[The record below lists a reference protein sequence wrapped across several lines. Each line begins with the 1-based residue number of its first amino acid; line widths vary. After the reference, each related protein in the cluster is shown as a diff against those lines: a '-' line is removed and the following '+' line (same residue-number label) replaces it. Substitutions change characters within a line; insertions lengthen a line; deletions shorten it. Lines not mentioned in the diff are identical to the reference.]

1 MSDEGAVLNGSWCW
15 AHAWRFAPIDRRQS
29 AASRRGKA
37 SLEAENGVDIDD
49 LRDRKKSVR
58 ELAEFFGGLDY
69 VAIGPGRLGHT
80 NSTYN
85 PIAARG

>member
-1 MSDEGAVLNGSWCW
+1 MICE
-15 AHAWRFAPIDRRQS
+15 I
-29 AASRRGKA
+29 
-37 SLEAENGVDIDD
+37 E
-49 LRDRKKSVR
+49 KKSVR